1 MERPRELRS
10 IGPGVLALLAVVLGF
25 AAQSRFAEDHVTDAV
40 ILYVLAAALFAWAFR
55 ASRLPPVERAE
66 GGSYHPW
73 RLRGALALLVLSAFL
88 TVLAL
93 RRFDK
98 EAMLAPAWNL
108 HLASLGTFL
117 LAFAVLG
124 RRKGA
129 EAGQAPACLPWEWA
143 LLALVVALGLFMRL
157 YRLDEFPFGTWYDE
171 ADNGLHALH
180 MLEDPAW
187 RPVYVES
194 TNLPAH
200 YLYLVALSFR
210 LFGVETIPI
219 RYVSILFGVLTVP
232 AAWGV
237 GRELGGRRLGLVAA
251 FLLAVSRWDVNFSR
265 IALHGVSTPFFELAT
280 VWFLLRGLRTREP
293 ADFALAGL
301 SLGLGL
307 CFYAPFRLFPFVIL
321 LFLAHLLATDRAFW
335 RAQGV
340 NILALGLAAFLAVAP
355 VAQFAFKHPDL
366 FLDRTRKTSVFAGKT
381 REEGWKA
388 VQSNLRKHLLMFNY
402 RGDPNGRHNLP
413 GEPMLDYATSVFAVL
428 GMGYAL
434 AQWRRPREFLSTYW
448 LLIMLAGG
456 VFSLDFEAPQALR
469 SIGSLPPAHLLAALA
484 LERLG
489 QEVEWAWGGKRRA
502 KQAFAVVL
510 AALLA
515 YVGYANYDTY
525 FHRQAKDFASWNAYS
540 TSETLT
546 ARLMASLDDTVDFE
560 VISFYHGHPV
570 LRFLARNVQNYR
582 RLDTTDTLPIRRTPR
597 RDIVQI
603 LDPDRHSYYLQLKQ
617 YYPNADCREVR
628 PPFGGPPVLYT
639 CRLTPADIASIQGL
653 NGAYYAGE
661 AWEGV
666 PAAERKDLVL
676 RFDWPADAPLPLP
689 FVVEW
694 RGILSV
700 SQYGEYTLALAAP
713 AAAEVYL
720 DETLLLKVGPEGGQA
735 QAPATLA
742 RGNHAF
748 RVRAVGAEGHLELFW
763 QPPGQGLQT
772 VPSEALYVPPVTNNG
787 LLGKY
792 YPNGEWREPVAFA
805 QIDPRIALY
814 FHIIPLPRPY
824 TVEWIGKVLAPVE
837 GEYRFGLESIDES
850 RVYIDGVLVAESPLP
865 NQYGEGIIHLTAGL
879 HDVRILFA
887 DRTSHTHVNFY
898 WTPPGGGREIVPPEV
913 LFPPQGSYE
922 LIEVPKPVP
931 PQVPVPTAPPV
942 SGAFSAR
949 LDAVFGQEGEA
960 PGQFRLPRDVA
971 VDPQGYV
978 YVSDTG
984 NRRVQKLTAEGEP
997 VAVFAGDGREAFVE
1011 PTALEVDASGNLWV
1025 LDSETGWVF
1034 GFAPDGA
1041 PIARLGGPQ
1050 MAFFHPRGL
1059 ALTPR
1064 GTLLVVDTGG
1074 SRVVELNAQGA
1085 LVRQYGL
1092 QGSGPGQLNQ
1102 PTEALM
1108 DANGYLYVVDTANQR
1123 VQVLDPEGRY
1133 AGEWAIPGA
1142 NTVDHPSLAWGP
1154 FGELYLTEPEPAT
1167 VAVVDRLGKVLGR
1180 WGGRGEGPGFFEKP
1194 LGVAVDGMGRVYVAD
1209 AYRHRV
1215 QRFAVERAPEK

>member
-1 MERPRELRS
+1 MGELRS
-10 IGPGVLALLAVVLGF
+10 IGPSVLALLAVVLGF
-25 AAQSRFAEDHVTDAV
+25 VAQGRFAEDHVTDAV
-40 ILYVLAAALFAWAFR
+40 ILYALAAVLFAWALR
-55 ASRLPPVERAE
+55 ASRFPAVARAE
-66 GGSYHPW
+66 GGAYHPW
-73 RLRGALALLVLSAFL
+73 RLRGALALLVLSAL
-88 TVLAL
+88 LGVLAL
-93 RRFDK
+93 RRFDQ
-98 EAMLAPAWNL
+98 ETMLAPAWRL

-117 LAFAVLG
+117 VALAVLG

-129 EAGQAPACLPWEWA
+129 TGGEAPAYLPWEWV
-143 LLALVVALGLFMRL
+143 LLALVVTLGCFMRL
-157 YRLDEFPFGTWYDE
+157 YRLNEFPFGTWYDE

-180 MLEDPAW
+180 MLEDPTW

-265 IALHGVSTPFFELAT
+265 IALHGVSTPFFEFAT

-293 ADFALAGL
+293 ADFALGGL
-301 SLGLGL
+301 SIGLGL
-307 CFYAPFRLFPFVIL
+307 CFYAPFRLFPFVV
-321 LFLAHLLATDRAFW
+321 LFFLIHLLATERDFW

-340 NILALGLAAFLAVAP
+340 NVLIFGLAALLAVAP
-355 VAQFAFKHPDL
+355 VAQFAFKHTDL

-381 REEGWKA
+381 REEGWNA
-388 VQSNLRKHLLMFNY
+388 VRSNLRKHLLMFNY

-448 LLIMLAGG
+448 LFIMLAGG
-456 VFSLDFEAPQALR
+456 VFSLDFEAPQSLR
-469 SIGSLPPAHLLAALA
+469 SIGTLPPAHLLAAMA

-489 QEVEWAWGGKRRA
+489 REVEWAWGGKRRA
-502 KQAFAVVL
+502 KQVFAVAL

-540 TSETLT
+540 TSETIA

-570 LRFLARNVQNYR
+570 LRFLARNVPNYR
-582 RLDTTDTLPIRRTPR
+582 RLDTTDTLPLRRSPR

-603 LDPDRHSYYLQLKQ
+603 LDPDRRSYYLQLKQ
-617 YYPNADCREVR
+617 YYPNADCREYR

-653 NGAYYAGE
+653 NGAYYAGG
-661 AWEGV
+661 AWEGSPQV
-666 PAAERKDLVL
+666 ARKDSVL
-676 RFDWPADAPLPLP
+676 RFDWPGDAPLPLP

-700 SQYGEYTLALAAP
+700 AQYGEYVLAVTAP

-720 DETLLLKVGPEGGQA
+720 DETLLLEVGPEGGQA

-742 RGNHAF
+742 KGNHAF
-748 RVRAVGAEGHLELFW
+748 RVRAVGAEGHFELLW
-763 QPPGQGLQT
+763 RPPGQGLQT

-824 TVEWIGKVLAPVE
+824 TVEWTGKIMAPVE

-850 RVYIDGVLVAESPLP
+850 QVYIDGVLVAESPLP
-865 NQYGEGIIHLTAGL
+865 NQYGEGVIYLTAGL

-887 DRTSHTHVNFY
+887 DRTSHTHINFY

-931 PQVPVPTAPPV
+931 PQVPAPAAPPV
-942 SGAFSAR
+942 SGTFSAQ
-949 LDAVFGQEGEA
+949 LDAVWGGEEGDA

-984 NRRVQKLTAEGEP
+984 NHRVQKFTAEGEP
-997 VAVFAGDGREAFVE
+997 VDILTGDGQEAFAD
-1011 PTALEVDASGNLWV
+1011 PTALEVDADGNLWV

-1034 GFAPDGA
+1034 GFASDGK
-1041 PIARLGGPQ
+1041 PIARFGGPQ

-1092 QGSGPGQLNQ
+1092 KGSGPGQLDQ
-1102 PTEALM
+1102 PTEALV
-1108 DANGYLYVVDTANQR
+1108 DGNGYIYVVDTANHR
-1123 VQVLDPEGRY
+1123 VQVLDPDGNY

-1142 NTVDHPSLAWGP
+1142 NTVDHPSMAWGP
-1154 FGELYLTEPEPAT
+1154 LGEMYLTEPEPAT
-1167 VAVVDRLGKVLGR
+1167 VAVVNRQGEVLGR
-1180 WGGRGEGPGFFEKP
+1180 WGGRGDGPGFFEKP
-1194 LGVAVDGMGRVYVAD
+1194 LGVAVDGAGRVYVVD

-1215 QRFAVERAPEK
+1215 QRFVVQRTPAE